1 MLDDKKVLITGG
13 AGTIGSALA
22 REVLRR
28 NAAVVRILDNDET
41 KLFEM
46 EQEFSDSRVR
56 YLLGDMRDKERLY
69 SAVRDIDIVFHAAA
83 LKHVRSSEYNPFEAV
98 KTNVLG
104 LQNLIE
110 ACIDEDAKKVIFTS
124 SDKAANP
131 TNVMGT
137 TKLLGEKLITAANYY
152 KGAHNVKFSSV
163 RFGNVLGSRGSLLP
177 LVKKQVSKGGPVT
190 ITDPE
195 MTRFYMSERQAIAMI
210 LDALEIMHG
219 GEVFIL
225 KMPVFRVGDIV
236 GVMMEELAGGNATT
250 KTIGPR
256 AGEKPYEELMT
267 MEESRRAIELDEMF
281 VILPEIKELLQQNGF
296 AFDNSRKARIGEYAS
311 NKERAS
317 TKEELRLAI
326 KELI

>member
-195 MTRFYMSERQAIAMI
+195 MTRFYMSEHQAIAMI